1 MMVLGSGLT
10 DPDLSL
16 AVALHLYSCGGID
29 KPIALNGRQLLAG
42 WLKGDAL
49 ELTVDS
55 LTVPTGPGLGVP
67 LDQQAEGILEAV

>member
-1 MMVLGSGLT
+1 
-10 DPDLSL
+10 
-16 AVALHLYSCGGID
+16 
-29 KPIALNGRQLLAG
+29 LLAG